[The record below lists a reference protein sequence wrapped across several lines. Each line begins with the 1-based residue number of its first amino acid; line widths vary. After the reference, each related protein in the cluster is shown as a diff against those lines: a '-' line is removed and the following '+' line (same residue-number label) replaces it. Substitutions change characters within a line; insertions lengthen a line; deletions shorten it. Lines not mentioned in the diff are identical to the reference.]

1 MMPLICRNTQSG
13 GYDTL
18 DAWKW
23 LCALMVVVIHC
34 KPLQPYSDLLNVL
47 TAEGICR
54 VAVPFFFCTSGLL
67 LCGKLS
73 AHPSDAQARQRIC
86 RKAWLGNMKLYLTW
100 SALYWIFFLPEWYT
114 SGRLSWGH
122 MLDQLRLM
130 LIDTGSCYHFWYMV
144 ALLYALPLM
153 PLLCKCGNGILVGL
167 VCLLWPLQC
176 IRYTYRWTP
185 LGFLFPWDSDWL
197 DAVMNTVFCAVPLM
211 SVGILCFRYHR
222 KYDLK
227 CWAVGTAVLL
237 VANLAELLA
246 LYFAAPHTGHFEFLL
261 TAPLL
266 VFCLVNCLLTWDVS
280 FADRRIP
287 AALRQASVWIY
298 CIHPMLIGAYGYV
311 HSSMGVRRF
320 IVVLALCLLSSM
332 AYVCCKRS
340 KLKNGKEVNLS

>member
-1 MMPLICRNTQSG
+1 MSLIRRSRRSG

-18 DAWKW
+18 DVMKW
-23 LCALMVVVIHC
+23 ICALMVVVIHC
-34 KPLQPYSDLLNVL
+34 KPMKPYSNLLNVL

-54 VAVPFFFCTSGLL
+54 IAVPFFFCTSSLL

-73 AHPSDAQARQRIC
+73 AHPSDEQARRRIC
-86 RKAWLGNMKLYLTW
+86 RKAWLGNIKLYLTW
-100 SALYWIFFLPEWYT
+100 SALYWIFFLPEWCS

-122 MLDQLRLM
+122 MLDQLRFL

-153 PLLCKCGNGILVGL
+153 PLLWKCSNGMLIVF
-167 VCLLWPLQC
+167 VCLLWPFQC
-176 IRYTYRWTP
+176 IRYAYRWIP
-185 LGFLFPWDSDWL
+185 GGDIFPWDSDWL
-197 DAVMNTVFCAVPLM
+197 DALMNTAFCAVPLLM
-211 SVGILCFRYHR
+211 VGILCFRYHR
-222 KYDLK
+222 QYDAK
-227 CWAVGTAVLL
+227 RWAISMVALL
-237 VANLAELLA
+237 IANLGELMA
-246 LYFAAPHTGHFEFLL
+246 LYFYAPHTGHFEFLL
-261 TAPLL
+261 TTPLL
-266 VFCLVNCLLTWDVS
+266 VFCLINCLLTLNVS

-287 AALRQASVWIY
+287 LALRQASVWIY

-340 KLKNGKEVNLS
+340 KLKIGKEVNLS